1 MLQGNAMHP
10 RMIRTIFLKDVR
22 DAIRDARVL
31 VAILVPLGL
40 AIFYGAIL
48 DDQTARPSAR
58 VIFSAAEPTDL
69 DEALVSTVGGAV
81 QLDLQS
87 APDVTTLRR
96 LVGQEEADVG
106 IIVPPGFDEAVRRG
120 EQPALDVIVAPDVMV
135 GGQYVAGSIG
145 SAVERLAGR
154 GPVADVRVV
163 AEQPPPGQVSLLD
176 QLGLRRYSLLTT
188 LVLLVVMI
196 AMLAVPVILAEETEK
211 RTLDA
216 LVMIASYLDVV
227 LAKAMVGLVYVA
239 IAVAIQ
245 LGLTRLVPADIGLFV
260 AALAALSVTLIGFGL
275 VLGGLFKN
283 ANQINTWSGFLLMPI
298 VVPVFLVGLPV
309 PGWTDLLL
317 ALFPTSQGTQLAVN
331 GLIGEAV
338 FPDAWLSF
346 LVILA
351 WGGIAYAMVLR
362 QLARREA

>member
-1 MLQGNAMHP
+1 MHP

-40 AIFYGAIL
+40 GIFYGAIL
-48 DDQTARPSAR
+48 DDQAVRPTAT
-58 VIFSAAEPTDL
+58 VFFSAAEPTDL
-69 DEALVSTVGGAV
+69 DDMLIGVVGDAV
-81 QLDLQS
+81 RMDLGS
-87 APDVTTLRR
+87 EPDVAALRR
-96 LVGQEEADVG
+96 FVGEEEVDVG
-106 IIVPPGFDEAVRRG
+106 IIVPPGFDAAIRRG
-120 EQPALDVIVAPDVMV
+120 ERPALDVIVAPNVAV
-135 GGQYVAGSIG
+135 GGQYVAGAIEP
-145 SAVERLAGR
+145 ALERLAGR
-154 GPVADVRVV
+154 ASVAEVRVA
-163 AEQPPPGQVSLLD
+163 AEPPPPDQVRLLD
-176 QLGLRRYSLLTT
+176 RLGLRRYSLLTT
-188 LVLLVVMI
+188 VVLLVVMI
-196 AMLAVPVILAEETEK
+196 AMLAVPVILAEEAEK

-227 LAKAMVGLVYVA
+227 LAKALVGLAYVA

-245 LGLTRLVPADIGLFV
+245 LSLTRLVPVDIGMFV
-260 AALAALSVTLIGFGL
+260 AALAVLSVTLIGFGL

-309 PGWTDLLL
+309 PPWTDVLLT
-317 ALFPTSQGTQLAVN
+317 LFPTSQGARLAVN
-331 GLIGEAV
+331 SLIGETV

-346 LVILA
+346 LVILV
-351 WGGIAYAMVLR
+351 WGAMAYAMVLR

>member
-1 MLQGNAMHP
+1 MHP
-10 RMIRTIFLKDVR
+10 RMIGTIFLKDLR

-40 AIFYGAIL
+40 GLFYGAIL
-48 DDQTARPSAR
+48 DDQTVRPSAR
-58 VIFSAAEPTDL
+58 VVFATAEPTDL
-69 DEALVSTVGGAV
+69 DDALVSAVGDTVRLDLRSESDAGAV
-81 QLDLQS
+81 
-87 APDVTTLRR
+87 RR
-96 LVGQEEADVG
+96 LVGEKEADIG
-106 IIVPPGFDEAVRRG
+106 IIVPPGFDGAVRRG
-120 EQPALDVIVAPDVMV
+120 ERPALDVIVAPEVAV
-135 GGQYVAGSIG
+135 GGQYVAG
-145 SAVERLAGR
+145 ALEPALERLAGR
-154 GPVADVRVV
+154 GSLAEVRVV

-176 QLGLRRYSLLTT
+176 RLGLRRYSLLTT

-216 LVMIASYLDVV
+216 LVMIASYFDVV
-227 LAKAMVGLVYVA
+227 VAKALVGLVYVA

-245 LGLTRLVPADIGLFV
+245 LGLTRLAPADIGMFV
-260 AALAALSVTLIGFGL
+260 AALVVLSVTLIGFGL

-298 VVPVFLVGLPV
+298 IVPVFLVGLPV
-309 PGWTDLLL
+309 PRWTDVLLT
-317 ALFPTSQGTQLAVN
+317 LFPTSQGTRLAVN
-331 GLIGEAV
+331 GLIGETV
-338 FPDAWLSF
+338 FPDVWLSF
-346 LVILA
+346 LVILT